1 MQAPRLTAS
10 LWGQL
15 VLLSVLWGGSFALM
29 KVVVTDLPPLT
40 TVAGRMVL
48 STLLLLPLLRLVGAP
63 VPRGRAVWLLGL
75 GLGTVVNVVPFTLI
89 GWSQQ
94 TIGPGLAAIINAT
107 TPLFVVAAA
116 PFFFADERLTV
127 ARVGG
132 ILLGLAGVVVLI
144 GPAALRGTTGDMLP
158 LLAGVLAAMFYA
170 AAGIWTR
177 RSAGRHNVW
186 TLNFVTCAGGAVV
199 AGVLALAVDQ
209 PWQYRPA
216 PTTLLALLLLAGVAT
231 VGAYF
236 LYYNVLRG
244 GGATAGALTTQVVPF
259 SAALFGVLL
268 FDERIGINA
277 ALGFMLIALGFALV
291 DGRVLRL
298 FRRQETGR
306 APPQGG

>member
-15 VLLSVLWGGSFALM
+15 VLLSVLWGASFALM
-29 KVVVTDLPPLT
+29 KVVVLELPPLT
-40 TVAGRMVL
+40 TVAARMVL
-48 STLLLLPLLRLVGAP
+48 SALILLPLLGMVGAR
-63 VPRGRAVWLLGL
+63 VPRDRSLWLLGL
-75 GLGTVVNVVPFTLI
+75 GLGSVVNVVPFALI

-116 PFFFADERLTV
+116 PFFFADERLTLS
-127 ARVGG
+127 RVGG

-144 GPAALRGTTGDMLP
+144 GPSALRGTSGELLP

-177 RSAGRHNVW
+177 RMAGRHTVW
-186 TLNFVTCAGGAVV
+186 TLNFVTCAGAAIV
-199 AGVLALAVDQ
+199 ASVLAMVVDQ

-216 PTTLLALLLLAGVAT
+216 PSTLLALLLLAGGAT

-244 GGATAGALTTQVVPF
+244 GGATSGALTTQLVPL
-259 SAALFGVLL
+259 SAAAFGAVLFGDRLGL
-268 FDERIGINA
+268 NA
-277 ALGFMLIALGFALV
+277 IAAFALIAAGFALV
-291 DGRVLRL
+291 DGRILRL
-298 FRRQETGR
+298 FRRQEAAN
-306 APPQGG
+306 APPRPL